1 MTVTG
6 TTTTTGAAPTLP
18 AGTTFSTST
27 DRTAMDTNTFLKL
40 LVAQLQYQDPSNPMD
55 SSAFMAQ
62 TAQFTSVEKM
72 TQLTDQTQKVLDATL
87 GQTGTS
93 LVGKTVT
100 YTDVAGNSHTGQVTG
115 CTVGA
120 AMPNLT
126 IDGVQVQLSSV
137 SAVTTTAT
145 PASGSSTSGSSTSGS
160 SGSSTSGSS
169 TSGSSGSS
177 TGSSGS
183 TSTGT

>member
-6 TTTTTGAAPTLP
+6 TTTTGAAATLP
-18 AGTTFSTST
+18 AGTTFSTAT

-100 YTDVAGNSHTGQVTG
+100 YTDVSGNSHTGQVTG

-126 IDGVQVQLSSV
+126 IDGIKVQLSSV
-137 SAVTTTAT
+137 TGVTTTAA
-145 PASGSSTSGSSTSGS
+145 PTSGN
-160 SGSSTSGSS
+160 S